1 MADTG
6 TNVNTADVLAID
18 DAITRS
24 SGSAGFGITTTGF
37 NPKPFGRLLAEKLAL
52 ARALLG
58 DDIDLTSGSVIRKI
72 LEVSALEDARTWAAL
87 SSMYDNGFVATATGE
102 ALSRLGAELGLARPF
117 LEATGQ
123 VKLKLL
129 GDLPAGIAQLDLP
142 RGARLLTP
150 GGHHVAT
157 DERIVLSPSQKE
169 RIVAVVAIYPG
180 PEHNLNPGTPSQKI
194 DRYNPLDPK
203 LEELVEAEQLAG
215 APLLGVD
222 HTQPLTGGELQW
234 PDDRYRDLL
243 LAAPRSVWTVDA
255 IRIAASLVPGVRQV
269 QVRDAWGGLDIRQSI
284 FGNFNFIERLFSEE
298 RDLAS
303 PYYFTVL
310 VAPTAGAIWEGP
322 DGVRAA
328 VASAIE
334 DLRPVGIFPEIEL
347 AELVGIGLRADI
359 SVRGIPMPTGSR
371 ATVNASAAAAALKQ
385 RLLQRVRRYVEALSF
400 GEPVRTAEVTWA
412 LMNEPGVSDVQNLE
426 LLRYPP
432 SFDAVDVTASPP
444 PSLPQAFACGLN
456 VTLQGNQIA
465 AFVDDPSTITVV
477 SSS

>member
-1 MADTG
+1 MASAATRVD
-6 TNVNTADVLAID
+6 TADVLAVD
-18 DAITRS
+18 DAIARS
-24 SGSAGFGITTTGF
+24 SGSASFGITTAGF

-58 DDIDLTSGSVIRKI
+58 DDLDLSSGSVIRKI

-102 ALSRLGAELGLARPF
+102 ALSRLGAELGLVRPF
-117 LEATGQ
+117 LQAIGH
-123 VKLKLL
+123 VKLKLVA
-129 GDLPAGIAQLDLP
+129 DLPPGVAQLDIP

-150 GGHHVAT
+150 GGHHSET
-157 DERIVLSPSQKE
+157 DESIVLSPSQKE
-169 RIVAVVAIYPG
+169 RVVAVVAFYPG
-180 PEHNLNPGTPSQKI
+180 PDHNLDPAAASQTI

-203 LEELVEAEQLAG
+203 LEELVLAEQVAG
-215 APLLGVD
+215 APLLGVE
-222 HTQPLTGGELQW
+222 HTQPLAGGELQW

-310 VAPTAGAIWEGP
+310 VAPTAGAIWEGR

-328 VASAIE
+328 VESAIE
-334 DLRPVGIFPEIEL
+334 DLRPIGIFPEIEL
-347 AELVGIGLRADI
+347 AELVGIGVRADV
-359 SVRGIPMPTGSR
+359 SVRGIPMTTGSK

-385 RLLQRVRRYVEALSF
+385 RLLQRVRRYVDNLSF
-400 GEPVRTAEVTWA
+400 GEPVRTAEVMWA
-412 LMNEPGVSDVQNLE
+412 LMNEPGVADVQNLE
-426 LLRYPP
+426 LLRFPP
-432 SFDAVDVTASPP
+432 SFDSVDVTASPP
-444 PSLPQAFACGLN
+444 PTRPQAFVCGLN
-456 VTLQGNQIA
+456 VVLQGNEIA
-465 AFVDDPSTITVV
+465 EFVDDPTTLTIV
-477 SSS
+477 